1 MPILALAGDVMLGRG
16 VNERLHGRRDPAA
29 VWGDVLPILLDA
41 DLRLVNLECALTRHR
56 RPWSRTP
63 KVFRFRADPELAA
76 AALAAARVDVAALA
90 NDHALD
96 YEAEGLLDTL
106 RALDGAGILH
116 AGAGRDAAA
125 ARQPAVVERGGARV
139 AVLAWT
145 DEEPSFAA
153 GPDRPGTCY
162 LPISLAP
169 HVLDRAG
176 EAIELARARAE
187 LVVVSMHWGADL
199 VQRPNELVRRFCRA
213 LVERGADLVFGHGTH
228 VFQGVELH
236 RGRPIVYGAGAFLD
250 DFAIDPVARNDWS
263 FLFRVAFE
271 GGRFAGLEMA
281 PVVLRRASVRRAGGE
296 NREALLARMRVLC
309 EELGTAVARTGDRWF
324 VKGDGG

>member
-29 VWGDVLPILLDA
+29 VWGDVLPLLLDA

-63 KVFRFRADPELAA
+63 KVFRFRADPDAA
-76 AALAAARVDVAALA
+76 VAALAAARIDVAGLA

-106 RALDGAGILH
+106 RALDAAGIQ
-116 AGAGRDAAA
+116 ATGAGRDAAS
-125 ARQPAVVERGGARV
+125 ARRPAVVARGGARV

-145 DEEPSFAA
+145 EDEPSFAA
-153 GPDRPGTCY
+153 GPDRPGTCF

-169 HVLDRAG
+169 HVLERAA
-176 EAIELARARAE
+176 EAIDAARARAD
-187 LVVVSMHWGADL
+187 LVVVSLHWGADL

-213 LVERGADLVFGHGTH
+213 LVDRGADVVLGHGTH
-228 VFQGVELH
+228 VFQGVEIH
-236 RGRPIVYGAGAFLD
+236 RDRPIVYGAGDFLD

-263 FLFRVAFE
+263 FLFRVAFD

-281 PVVLRRASVRRAGGE
+281 PVVLRNASVRRAGGE
-296 NREALLARMRVLC
+296 HREALLGRMRVLC
-309 EELGTAVARTGDRWF
+309 EELGTPVARTGDRLF
-324 VKGDGG
+324 VKP